1 LDRILIIED
10 DTETRILLRKGLEA
24 AGLEVDTVWG
34 GEKGLEA
41 ARSGTFHAVVL
52 DVMMPGMN
60 GFEVLE
66 ALRQSERT
74 LDLPVIIL
82 TARTEDEVEKRA
94 LAAGANAF
102 VTKPFK
108 IGDLIHT
115 IRECMDARGER
126 AD

>member
-1 LDRILIIED
+1 MDRILIIED

-24 AGLEVDTVWG
+24 AGMEVDTVWG

-41 ARSGTFHAVVL
+41 VQRGTFHAVVL

-82 TARTEDEVEKRA
+82 TARTEEEVKKRV
-94 LAAGANAF
+94 LAAGATAF

-108 IGDLIHT
+108 IADLTHA
-115 IRECMDARGER
+115 IRDCLDARG
-126 AD
+126 DSLD

>member
-1 LDRILIIED
+1 MDRILIIED

-34 GEKGLEA
+34 GEKGLQA
-41 ARSGTFHAVVL
+41 AQSGSFHAVVL
-52 DVMMPGMN
+52 DVMMPGMT

-66 ALRQSERT
+66 ALRQSEGT
-74 LDLPVIIL
+74 MDLPVVVL
-82 TARTEDEVEKRA
+82 TARTEEEVKKRA

-108 IGDLIHT
+108 IGDLVHT
-115 IRECMDARGER
+115 IRECLDAPGES